1 MPAASRWR
9 SVYRFLRWPEKLVL
23 VLLAAYLVIRF
34 TLPASGYGTLL
45 QIFLTLAATIS
56 GIRLVRFGI
65 RKAIW
70 RLRNRLLVTY
80 LFIAVVPIVLI
91 LAMAAT
97 SAYLLVG
104 QVAVYMASTELE
116 RRTAAMAGPVLGLA
130 VTPRHLRTDRIRWMA
145 PYLEVTYP
153 GVEIIVS
160 GGGEWRYPEN
170 SAIEL
175 PRVRWS
181 GNEGIVWRDG
191 QLFLWAYGSSGGT
204 KTFATAP
211 LTPEFLNSLVP
222 DLGDVAFVDVE
233 VTSAGTSIRISND
246 NPLRIRRELLPPA
259 SNRFDLLVTW
269 FTVVPV
275 SSWDSPAPGGA
286 KALRVTTRFSS
297 VLRTLFAQKLS
308 ISEDIWWT
316 LLLLAAA
323 LFVVAELVSL
333 VVGVTMTRTI
343 TGAVHGL
350 YEGTQ
355 RVMEGDF
362 SHRIEVS
369 GGDQL
374 AKVGRSFNQMTENLE
389 RLVALETERQRLQSE
404 LEIAREVQ
412 NQLYPKTV
420 PPSRHLE
427 LTALCH
433 PARTVSGDYYDY
445 LSIQDSKI
453 AMAIGD
459 VAGKGISAALLMAT
473 VQASLRTQIRA
484 CLDSAGG
491 AGAGYDVVPAARL
504 VSQLNQQLFAY
515 TLPEK
520 FATFYFGIYDEQTG
534 VLTYTNAGH
543 PPPILVRGGEALRLE
558 TTGMV
563 VGAFPFAEY
572 GESQIDLL
580 SGDLLVCFTDGIT
593 EPENEYGEM
602 FGEEGLIDLLVKNA
616 WRKPAD
622 IIASVIAAVKQ
633 WNKSPESQDDMTLLL
648 ARRV

>member
-1 MPAASRWR
+1 L
-9 SVYRFLRWPEKLVL
+9 YRFLRWPEKLVL
-23 VLLAAYLVIRF
+23 ALLAAYLVLRF
-34 TLPASGYGTLL
+34 ALPASGYLPL
-45 QIFLTLAATIS
+45 VQIFLTLAAMIS
-56 GIRLVRFGI
+56 GIRLIRYGVR
-65 RKAIW
+65 RVIW

-130 VTPRHLRTDRIRWMA
+130 ATPPRLRAGRIRWVA
-145 PYLEVTYP
+145 PYLEQIYP
-153 GVEIIVS
+153 GVEIAVK

-170 SAIEL
+170 STLEL
-175 PRVRWS
+175 PSNRWS
-181 GNEGIVWRDG
+181 GTQGIVSRDG
-191 QLFLWAYGSSGGT
+191 RLYLWAYGVNGGT
-204 KTFATAP
+204 EAFAAAP
-211 LTPEFLNSLVP
+211 LNPEFLNSLVP
-222 DLGDVAFVDVE
+222 NLGDVAFVDVE
-233 VTSAGTSIRISND
+233 VTSAGSSIRISND
-246 NPLRIRRELLPPA
+246 SPLQVRRELLPPA

-275 SSWDSPAPGGA
+275 SDWDSPAVGGA

-316 LLLLAAA
+316 LLLLVAF
-323 LFVVAELVSL
+323 LFVIAELISL
-333 VVGVTMTRTI
+333 VVGVSMTRTI

-355 RVMEGDF
+355 RVMESDF
-362 SHRIEVS
+362 SHRIEVR

-374 AKVGRSFNQMTENLE
+374 AQLGRSFNQMTENLE

-412 NQLYPKTV
+412 SQLYPRTV

-427 LTALCH
+427 LAALCH

-445 LSIQDSKI
+445 LPIQDSKI

-484 CLDSAGG
+484 CLDSAGAAG
-491 AGAGYDVVPAARL
+491 AGAAYDLVPTARL
-504 VSQLNQQLFAY
+504 VSQLNQQLYAY
-515 TLPEK
+515 TQPEK
-520 FATFYFGIYDEQTG
+520 FATLYFGIYDEQTG

-543 PPPILVRGGEALRLE
+543 PPPILIRDGEALRLE

-572 GESQIDLL
+572 GESRIDLR

-622 IIASVIAAVKQ
+622 IIASIIAAVRQ
-633 WNKSPESQDDMTLLL
+633 WSKSPESQDDMTLLL